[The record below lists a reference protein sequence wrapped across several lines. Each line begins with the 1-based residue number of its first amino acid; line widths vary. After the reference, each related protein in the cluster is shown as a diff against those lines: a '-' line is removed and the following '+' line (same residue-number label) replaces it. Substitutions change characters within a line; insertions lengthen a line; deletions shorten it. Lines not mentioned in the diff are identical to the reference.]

1 MTLPLPF
8 LFLNTTKATYFES
21 SYIEQTD
28 FSFPLSCA
36 VSLLVDLLVS
46 FFLEIYKLKYEGFFF
61 FLNYLRDCRKNVYL
75 ICVFWGFYLNP
86 FLLSRLI
93 LAFTFATTGPFK
105 CSFQPF

>member
-61 FLNYLRDCRKNVYL
+61 FFFKLFKRLQKKCLPDLCILGV
-75 ICVFWGFYLNP
+75 
-86 FLLSRLI
+86 LS
-93 LAFTFATTGPFK
+93 
-105 CSFQPF
+105 

>member
-1 MTLPLPF
+1 MTVFTVYSPVTCIFKLGVVKCIIMTLPLPF

-61 FLNYLRDCRKNVYL
+61 F
-75 ICVFWGFYLNP
+75 
-86 FLLSRLI
+86 
-93 LAFTFATTGPFK
+93 
-105 CSFQPF
+105 

>member
-61 FLNYLRDCRKNVYL
+61 FFKLFKRLQKKCLPDLCILGV
-75 ICVFWGFYLNP
+75 
-86 FLLSRLI
+86 LS
-93 LAFTFATTGPFK
+93 
-105 CSFQPF
+105 